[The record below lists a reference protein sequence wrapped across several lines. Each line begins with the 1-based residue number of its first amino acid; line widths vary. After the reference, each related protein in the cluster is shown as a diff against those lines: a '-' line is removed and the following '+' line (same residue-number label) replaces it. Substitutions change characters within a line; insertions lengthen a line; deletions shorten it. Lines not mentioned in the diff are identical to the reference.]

1 MARFDTLITGGT
13 VANTCATCKA
23 DVAIKDGKIAAL
35 GTNLGDARQIIN
47 ASGKYVVPGGIETHC
62 HIAQESSTGAMTADD
77 YFTGS
82 VSAAFGGN
90 TTIVPFAAQHRGQ
103 RIADVVK
110 TYDDRAAP
118 NSVLDY
124 SYHLIVTD
132 PTDRAIHEEL
142 PQAFARGITSFKVF
156 MTYDK
161 MIVSDEQFL
170 DILVMARNNG
180 GLTMVHAENNAMIKW
195 MVKQLLDRGYDAPRY
210 HAISHPAVSEVEA
223 VRRGIA
229 LASYVEAPLL
239 FVHIS
244 TDAGARAV
252 AQARMDGRMIF
263 GETCPQYMFLTAQDL
278 DREGAEGAKF
288 CCSPPL
294 RDTQTQIDMWR
305 HLNAGSLQLYSSD
318 HAPYRFDESGKLSAG
333 NNPPFNHIANGL
345 PGIELRAPLLFS
357 EGVQKGRI
365 SLNTFVALT
374 SSNAARIFGMDDHK
388 GAIAIGYDA
397 DIAIWDPAKTT
408 HITAAG
414 MHDNM
419 DYTPFE
425 GWTLQG
431 WPVTVINRGRTI
443 VDSGELKASAG
454 DGQFIARKPF
464 DPTGFI
470 PPRAPE
476 MQQTTN
482 FGADLFN

>member
-1 MARFDTLITGGT
+1 MATYDTVITGGT
-13 VANTCATCKA
+13 VANACATFKA
-23 DVAIKDGKIAAL
+23 DVGIKDGQIAAL
-35 GTNLGDARQIIN
+35 GLGLGDAQHVIDAR
-47 ASGKYVVPGGIETHC
+47 GKYVLPGGIETHC
-62 HIAQESSTGAMTADD
+62 HIAQESSMGMMTADD

-90 TTIVPFAAQHRGQ
+90 TTIVPFAAQQRGQ
-103 RIADVVK
+103 TIPEVLQ

-118 NSVLDY
+118 KSVLDY

-132 PTDRAIHEEL
+132 PTEVALKKDL
-142 PQAFARGITSFKVF
+142 PAAFARGITSFKVF

-161 MIVSDEQFL
+161 MIVSDEKFL
-170 DILVMARNNG
+170 DILVMARENG

-195 MVKQLLDRGYDAPRY
+195 MVGRLLERGYDAPKY
-210 HAISHPAVSEVEA
+210 HAVSHPAAAEVEA

-229 LASYVEAPLL
+229 LASFVEAPLL

-244 TDAGARAV
+244 TDAGARAI
-252 AQARMDGRMIF
+252 AEARMDGRMIF
-263 GETCPQYMFLTAQDL
+263 GETCPQYMFLTADDL
-278 DREGAEGAKF
+278 DRPGVEGAKF

-294 RDTQTQIDMWR
+294 RDVQTQTDMWR

-318 HAPYRFDESGKLSAG
+318 HAPYRFDKSGKLSTG
-333 NNPPFNHIANGL
+333 DTPPFKTIANGL

-357 EGVQKGRI
+357 EGVQTGRI
-365 SLNTFVALT
+365 TLEQFVALT
-374 SSNAARIFGMDDHK
+374 ASNAARLFGMGHRK

-397 DIAIWDPAKTT
+397 DIAIWDPEKTT
-408 HITAAG
+408 QVTAAG

-425 GWTLQG
+425 GWELNG
-431 WPVTVINRGRTI
+431 WPVTVINQGRII
-443 VDSGELKASAG
+443 VDGGELKAKAG
-454 DGQFIARKPF
+454 DGSFIPRKPF
-464 DPTGFI
+464 DPTGFL

-476 MQQTTN
+476 MAQATN
-482 FGADLFN
+482 FGAKLF

>member
-1 MARFDTLITGGT
+1 MAAFDTIITGGT
-13 VANTCATCKA
+13 VVNTCATFKA
-23 DVAIKDGKIAAL
+23 DVGIRDGKIAAM
-35 GTNLGDARQIIN
+35 GTDLGDAAKTID
-47 ASGKYVVPGGIETHC
+47 ASGNYVMPGGIETHC
-62 HIAQESSTGAMTADD
+62 HIAQESATGAMTSDD
-77 YFTGS
+77 YYSGS

-103 RIADVVK
+103 TISDVVRI
-110 TYDDRAAP
+110 YDERAAP

-132 PTDRAIHEEL
+132 PTETAINEEL
-142 PQAFARGITSFKVF
+142 PEAFARGITSFKVF

-195 MVKQLLDRGYDAPRY
+195 MVGRLLERGYDAPKY
-210 HAISHPAVSEVEA
+210 HAVSHPAASEVEA

-229 LASYVEAPLL
+229 LASFVEAPLL

-252 AQARMDGRMIF
+252 A
-263 GETCPQYMFLTAQDL
+263 
-278 DREGAEGAKF
+278 
-288 CCSPPL
+288 SPPL
-294 RDTQTQIDMWR
+294 RDAQTQVDMWR

-318 HAPYRFDESGKLSAG
+318 HAPYRFDKTGKLSAG
-333 NNPPFNHIANGL
+333 TNPPFNRIANGL
-345 PGIELRAPLLFS
+345 PGIEMRAPLLFS

-365 SLNTFVALT
+365 SLGTFVALT
-374 SSNAARIFGMDDHK
+374 AANAARIFGMDKRK
-388 GAIAIGYDA
+388 GSIAIGYDA
-397 DIAIWDPAKTT
+397 DIAIWDPNKTQQV
-408 HITAAG
+408 TASG

-425 GWTLQG
+425 GWELKG
-431 WPVTVINRGRTI
+431 WPVTVINQGRII
-443 VDSGELKASAG
+443 VDSGELKAKAG
-454 DGQFIARKPF
+454 DGSFIAREPF
-464 DPTGFI
+464 DATGFI

-476 MQQTTN
+476 MNTATN
-482 FGADLFN
+482 FGANLF

>member
-1 MARFDTLITGGT
+1 MAVFDTIITGGT
-13 VANTCATCKA
+13 IVNTCATFTA
-23 DVAIKDGKIAAL
+23 DVGIRDGKIAAL
-35 GTNLGDARQIIN
+35 GTDLGDAKQTIN
-47 ASGKYVVPGGIETHC
+47 ANGKYVMPGGIETHC
-62 HIAQESSTGAMTADD
+62 HIAQESATGAMTSDD
-77 YFTGS
+77 YYSGS

-103 RIADVVK
+103 TISDVVQ

-118 NSVLDY
+118 KSVLDY

-132 PTDRAIHEEL
+132 PTDTAINEEL
-142 PQAFARGITSFKVF
+142 PAAFARGITSFKVF

-170 DILVMARNNG
+170 DILVMARDNG

-195 MVKQLLDRGYDAPRY
+195 MVKRLIDRGYDAPKY
-210 HAISHPAVSEVEA
+210 HAVSHPAASEVEA
-223 VRRGIA
+223 VKRGIA
-229 LASYVEAPLL
+229 LASFVESPLL

-252 AQARMDGRMIF
+252 AEARMDGRMIF
-263 GETCPQYMFLTAQDL
+263 GETCPQYMFLTANDL

-294 RDTQTQIDMWR
+294 RDLQTQTDMWR
-305 HLNAGSLQLYSSD
+305 HLNAGSLQLCSSD
-318 HAPYRFDESGKLSAG
+318 HAPYRFDTSGKLSAG
-333 NNPPFNHIANGL
+333 NNPPFNRIANGL
-345 PGIELRAPLLFS
+345 PGIEMRAPLLFS
-357 EGVQKGRI
+357 EGVNKGRI

-374 SSNAARIFGMDDHK
+374 AANAARIFGMDDRK

-397 DIAIWDPAKTT
+397 DIALWDPNKQTT
-408 HITAAG
+408 VTASG

-425 GWTLQG
+425 GMELTG
-431 WPVTVINRGRTI
+431 WPITVINRGRVI
-443 VDSGELKASAG
+443 VDGGELKANAG
-454 DGQFIARKPF
+454 DGEFIARKPF
-464 DPTGFI
+464 DSTGFL

-476 MQQTTN
+476 MNIATN
-482 FGADLFN
+482 FGAKLL

>member
-1 MARFDTLITGGT
+1 MFDTIISGGT
-13 VANTCATCKA
+13 VTNACSTFRA
-23 DVAIKDGKIAAL
+23 DVGIRDGKIAAL
-35 GTNLGDARQIIN
+35 GLGLGEARQSID
-47 ASGKYVVPGGIETHC
+47 ATGKHVVPGGIETHC
-62 HIAQESSTGAMTADD
+62 HIAQESATGAMTSDD
-77 YFTGS
+77 YYSGS

-103 RIADVVK
+103 TIPEVLQI
-110 TYDDRAAP
+110 YDDRAAP

-132 PTDRAIHEEL
+132 PTEAAINEDL
-142 PQAFARGITSFKVF
+142 PAAFARGITSFKVF

-170 DILVMARNNG
+170 DILVMARDNG

-195 MVKQLLDRGYDAPRY
+195 MVGRLIERGYDAPKY

-252 AQARMDGRMIF
+252 AEARMDGRMIF
-263 GETCPQYMFLTAQDL
+263 GETCPQYMFLTADDL
-278 DREGAEGAKF
+278 DRPGAEGAKF

-294 RDTQTQIDMWR
+294 RDTKTQTDMWR

-318 HAPYRFDESGKLSAG
+318 HAPYRFDASGKLSAG
-333 NNPPFNHIANGL
+333 SNPPFNRIANGL

-357 EGVQKGRI
+357 EGVAKGRI
-365 SLNTFVALT
+365 TLEQFVALT
-374 SSNAARIFGMDDHK
+374 ATNAAKLFGLGDRK
-388 GAIAIGYDA
+388 GSIAIGYDA
-397 DIAIWDPAKTT
+397 DIAIWDPEKAMEV
-408 HITAAG
+408 TAEG

-425 GWTLQG
+425 GWTLTG
-431 WPVTVINRGRTI
+431 WPVTVINQGRII
-443 VDSGELKASAG
+443 VDGGELMAEAG
-454 DGQFIARKPF
+454 SGQFIPRRAF
-464 DPTGFI
+464 DPTGFL

-476 MQQTTN
+476 MSEATN
-482 FGADLFN
+482 FGARLF

>member
-1 MARFDTLITGGT
+1 MAVFDTLITGGT
-13 VANTCATCKA
+13 IANTCATFKA
-23 DVAIKDGKIAAL
+23 DVGIIDGKISAL
-35 GTNLGDARQIIN
+35 GLNLGDAQNTID
-47 ASGKYVVPGGIETHC
+47 ASGKLVLPGGSETHC
-62 HIAQESSTGAMTADD
+62 HIAQESATGAMTADD
-77 YFTGS
+77 YYSGS

-103 RIADVVK
+103 RINDVLAL
-110 TYDDRAAP
+110 YDDRAAP

-132 PTDRAIHEEL
+132 PTPEAINEEL
-142 PQAFARGITSFKVF
+142 PAAFARGITSFKVF

-170 DILVMARNNG
+170 DILVMARDNG

-195 MVKQLLDRGYDAPRY
+195 MVKRLIDRGYDAPKY
-210 HAISHPAVSEVEA
+210 HAVSHPRASEIEA

-229 LASYVEAPLL
+229 LASFVEAPLL

-252 AQARMDGRMIF
+252 AEARMDGRMIF
-263 GETCPQYMFLTAQDL
+263 GETCPQYMFLSADDL
-278 DREGAEGAKF
+278 DRQGAEGAKF

-294 RDTQTQIDMWR
+294 RDAQTQTDMWR
-305 HLNAGSLQLYSSD
+305 HLHAGSLQLYSSD
-318 HAPYRFDESGKLSAG
+318 HAPYRFDASGKLSAG
-333 NNPPFNHIANGL
+333 SNPPFNRIANGL

-365 SLNTFVALT
+365 SLGKFVALT
-374 SSNAARIFGMDDHK
+374 SSNAAAIFGMDNRK
-388 GAIAIGYDA
+388 GSIAIGYDA
-397 DIAIWDPAKTT
+397 DIAIWDPDKTIQLSAK
-408 HITAAG
+408 G

-425 GWTLQG
+425 GWDLKG
-431 WPVTVINRGRTI
+431 WPITVINQGRII
-443 VDSGELKASAG
+443 VDAGELRAQAG
-454 DGQFIARKPF
+454 DGSFIARKPF
-464 DPTGFI
+464 DATGFL

-476 MQQTTN
+476 MTETSN
-482 FGADLFN
+482 FGAKLL

>member
-1 MARFDTLITGGT
+1 MATFDTLITGGT
-13 VANTCATCKA
+13 VANTCATFRA
-23 DVAIKDGKIAAL
+23 DVGIRDGKIAAL
-35 GTNLGDARQIIN
+35 GTDLGDARQTFD
-47 ASGKYVVPGGIETHC
+47 ARGKYVLPGGIETHC
-62 HIAQESSTGAMTADD
+62 HIAQESATGAMTADD
-77 YFTGS
+77 YFSGS

-103 RIADVVK
+103 TIADVVRQ
-110 TYDDRAAP
+110 YDDRAAP
-118 NSVLDY
+118 KSVLDY

-132 PTDRAIHEEL
+132 PTDVAINEEL
-142 PQAFARGITSFKVF
+142 PAAFARGITSFKVF

-195 MVKQLLDRGYDAPRY
+195 MVDRLIDRGYDAPRY
-210 HAISHPAVSEVEA
+210 HAVSHPRASEIEA

-229 LASYVEAPLL
+229 LASFVEAPLL

-252 AQARMDGRMIF
+252 AEARMDGRMIF
-263 GETCPQYMFLTAQDL
+263 GETCPQYMFLTADDL
-278 DREGAEGAKF
+278 DREGAEGVKF

-294 RDTQTQIDMWR
+294 RDLQTQTDMWR

-318 HAPYRFDESGKLSAG
+318 HAPYRFDASGKLSAG
-333 NNPPFNHIANGL
+333 DNPPFNRVANGL

-365 SLNTFVALT
+365 TLGTFVALT
-374 SSNAARIFGMDDHK
+374 AANAAGIFGMDDRK
-388 GAIAIGYDA
+388 GSIAIGYDA
-397 DIAIWDPAKTT
+397 DIAIWDPQKVTRVS
-408 HITAAG
+408 AAG

-419 DYTPFE
+419 DYTPFDGME
-425 GWTLQG
+425 LQG
-431 WPVTVINRGRTI
+431 WPVTVINQGRTI
-443 VDSGELKASAG
+443 VDAGELKAVAG
-454 DGQFIARKPF
+454 SGSFIARKPF
-464 DPTGFI
+464 DPTGFL
-470 PPRAPE
+470 PPREPE
-476 MQQTTN
+476 MAEATN
-482 FGADLFN
+482 FGAKLF

>member
-1 MARFDTLITGGT
+1 MTDFDLVVRGGT
-13 VANTCATCKA
+13 VVNACSTFLA
-23 DVAIKDGKIAAL
+23 DVGIKDGKISAL
-35 GTNLGDARQIIN
+35 GLDLQGRQTIDARD
-47 ASGKYVVPGGIETHC
+47 KYVLPGGIETHC
-62 HIAQESSTGAMTADD
+62 HIAQESATGAMTADD

-103 RIADVVK
+103 TIPDVLEL
-110 TYDDRAAP
+110 YDSRAAP
-118 NSVLDY
+118 KSVLDY

-132 PTDRAIHEEL
+132 PTEAALKEDL
-142 PQAFARGITSFKVF
+142 PAAFARGITSFKVF

-170 DILVMARNNG
+170 DILVMARENG

-195 MVKQLLDRGYDAPRY
+195 MVRRLIDRGYDAPKY
-210 HAISHPAVSEVEA
+210 HAVSHPAVSEVEA

-229 LASYVEAPLL
+229 LASLVEAPLL

-252 AQARMDGRMIF
+252 AEARMDGRMIF
-263 GETCPQYMFLTAQDL
+263 GETCPQYMFLTADDL
-278 DREGAEGAKF
+278 DRPGAEGAKY

-294 RDTQTQIDMWR
+294 RDSQTQTDMWR

-318 HAPYRFDESGKLSAG
+318 HAPYRFDASGKLAAG
-333 NNPPFNHIANGL
+333 SNPPFNRVANGL

-357 EGVQKGRI
+357 EGVKSGRI
-365 SLNTFVALT
+365 SLQTFVALT
-374 SSNAARIFGMDDHK
+374 ASNAAKIFGMDDRK

-397 DIAIWDPAKTT
+397 DIAIWDPEKVTRV
-408 HITAAG
+408 TAGG

-425 GWTLQG
+425 GWDLTG
-431 WPVTVINRGRTI
+431 WPMTVISRGRI
-443 VDSGELKASAG
+443 VVDGGELKAEAG
-454 DGQFIARKPF
+454 TGAFVPRKPF
-464 DPTGFI
+464 DPTGFLA
-470 PPRAPE
+470 PRAPE
-476 MQQTTN
+476 MNEATN
-482 FGADLFN
+482 FGAKLF

>member
-1 MARFDTLITGGT
+1 MAVFDTLITGGT
-13 VANTCATCKA
+13 IANTCATFKA
-23 DVAIKDGKIAAL
+23 DVGIIDGKISAL
-35 GTNLGDARQIIN
+35 GLNLGDAQNTID
-47 ASGKYVVPGGIETHC
+47 ASGKLVLPGGIETHC
-62 HIAQESSTGAMTADD
+62 HIAQESATGAMTADD
-77 YFTGS
+77 YYSGS

-103 RIADVVK
+103 RINDVLAL
-110 TYDDRAAP
+110 YDDRAAP

-132 PTDRAIHEEL
+132 PTPEAINEEL
-142 PQAFARGITSFKVF
+142 PAAFARGITSFKVF

-170 DILVMARNNG
+170 DILVMARDNG

-195 MVKQLLDRGYDAPRY
+195 MVKRLIDRGYDAPKY
-210 HAISHPAVSEVEA
+210 HAVSHPRASEIEA

-229 LASYVEAPLL
+229 LASFVEAPLL

-252 AQARMDGRMIF
+252 AEARMDGRMIF
-263 GETCPQYMFLTAQDL
+263 GETCPQYMFLSADDL
-278 DREGAEGAKF
+278 DRQGAEGAKF

-294 RDTQTQIDMWR
+294 RDAQTQTDMWR
-305 HLNAGSLQLYSSD
+305 HLHAGSLQLYSSD
-318 HAPYRFDESGKLSAG
+318 HAPYRFDASGKLSAG
-333 NNPPFNHIANGL
+333 SNPPFNRIANGL

-365 SLNTFVALT
+365 SLGKFVALT
-374 SSNAARIFGMDDHK
+374 SSNAAAIFGMDNRK
-388 GAIAIGYDA
+388 GSIAIGYDA
-397 DIAIWDPAKTT
+397 DIAIWDPDKTIQLSAK
-408 HITAAG
+408 G

-425 GWTLQG
+425 GWDLKG
-431 WPVTVINRGRTI
+431 WPITVINQGRII
-443 VDSGELKASAG
+443 VDAGELRAQAG
-454 DGQFIARKPF
+454 DGSFIARKPF
-464 DPTGFI
+464 DATGFL

-476 MQQTTN
+476 MTETSN
-482 FGADLFN
+482 FGAKLL

>member
-1 MARFDTLITGGT
+1 MAAFDTLITGGT
-13 VANTCATCKA
+13 VANTCATFTA
-23 DVAIKDGKIAAL
+23 DVGIRDGKIAAL
-35 GTNLGDARQIIN
+35 GTDLGDAKKTIDAR
-47 ASGKYVVPGGIETHC
+47 GKFVLPGGIETHC
-62 HIAQESSTGAMTADD
+62 HIAQESATGAMTSDD
-77 YFTGS
+77 YFSGS

-103 RIADVVK
+103 TIADVVRQ
-110 TYDDRAAP
+110 YDDRAAP
-118 NSVLDY
+118 KSVLDY

-132 PTDRAIHEEL
+132 PTDVAINEEL
-142 PQAFARGITSFKVF
+142 PAAFARGITSFKVF

-195 MVKQLLDRGYDAPRY
+195 MVGRLIERGYDAPKY
-210 HAISHPAVSEVEA
+210 HAVSHPAVSEVEA

-229 LASYVEAPLL
+229 LASFVEAPLL

-252 AQARMDGRMIF
+252 AEARMDGRMIF
-263 GETCPQYMFLTAQDL
+263 GETCPQYMFLTADDL
-278 DREGAEGAKF
+278 DRTGAEGAKY

-294 RDTQTQIDMWR
+294 RDSQTQTDMWR

-318 HAPYRFDESGKLSAG
+318 HAPYRFDTSGKLAAG
-333 NNPPFNHIANGL
+333 DNPPFNRIANGL

-365 SLNTFVALT
+365 SLGTFVSLT
-374 SSNAARIFGMDDHK
+374 AANAARIFGMDHRK
-388 GAIAIGYDA
+388 GSIAIGYDA
-397 DIAIWDPAKTT
+397 DIAIWDPDKTT
-408 HITAAG
+408 QITAAG

-425 GWTLQG
+425 GWELKG
-431 WPVTVINRGRTI
+431 WPVTVINQGRII
-443 VDSGELKASAG
+443 VDSGELKAKAG
-454 DGQFIARKPF
+454 DGTFIARNPF
-464 DPTGFI
+464 DPTGFL

-476 MQQTTN
+476 MAEATN
-482 FGADLFN
+482 FGAKLF

>member
-1 MARFDTLITGGT
+1 MAQYDLVIKGGT
-13 VANTCATCKA
+13 VVNTSATSRT
-23 DVAIKDGKIAAL
+23 DVGIKDGRIAAL
-35 GTNLGDARQIIN
+35 GIDLEGQQIIN

-62 HIAQESSTGAMTADD
+62 HIAQESATGAMTSDD
-77 YFTGS
+77 YYSGS

-90 TTIVPFAAQHRGQ
+90 SSFVPFAAQHRGQ
-103 RIADVVK
+103 TIPDVIK
-110 TYDDRAAP
+110 TYDERAAP
-118 NSVLDY
+118 KSVIDY

-132 PTDRAIHEEL
+132 PTESALKEDL
-142 PQAFARGITSFKVF
+142 PAAFARGITSFKVF

-170 DILVMARNNG
+170 DILVMARDNG

-195 MVKQLLDRGYDAPRY
+195 MVKQLIERGYDAPKY
-210 HAISHPAVSEVEA
+210 HAVSHPAVSEVEA

-229 LASYVEAPLL
+229 LASFVEAPLL

-252 AQARMDGRMIF
+252 ADARMDGRMIF
-263 GETCPQYMFLTAQDL
+263 GETCPQYLFLTADDL
-278 DREGAEGAKF
+278 DRPGAEGAKF

-294 RDTQTQIDMWR
+294 RDRQTQTDLWR

-318 HAPYRFDESGKLSAG
+318 HAPYRFDKSGKLSAG
-333 NNPPFNHIANGL
+333 NNPPFNRIANGL

-365 SLNTFVALT
+365 SLQQFVALT
-374 SSNAARIFGMDDHK
+374 STNAAQLFGMGDCK

-397 DIAIWDPAKTT
+397 DIAIWDPDK
-408 HITAAG
+408 ITAVTASG
-414 MHDNM
+414 IHDNM

-425 GWTLQG
+425 GLELRG
-431 WPVTVINRGRTI
+431 WPVTVLNRGQVI
-443 VDSGELKASAG
+443 VDGGELKASAG
-454 DGQFIARKPF
+454 DGRFMARKPF
-464 DPTGFI
+464 DPTGFL
-470 PPRAPE
+470 PPRAAE
-476 MQQTTN
+476 LDETRN
-482 FGADLFN
+482 FGAKLF

>member
-1 MARFDTLITGGT
+1 MSFDLVIKGGT
-13 VANTCATCKA
+13 IASACATSKG
-23 DVAIKDGKIAAL
+23 DVAIKDGKIAAMGL
-35 GTNLGDARQIIN
+35 GLEAPNTIDAT
-47 ASGKYVVPGGIETHC
+47 GKLVLPGGIETHC
-62 HIAQESSTGAMTADD
+62 HIAQESATGAMTADD
-77 YFTGS
+77 YHTGS

-103 RIADVVK
+103 TIPDALK
-110 TYDDRAAP
+110 IYDDRAAP

-132 PTDRAIHEEL
+132 PTDAAINEDL
-142 PQAFARGITSFKVF
+142 PAAFQRGITSFKVF

-170 DILVMARNNG
+170 DILVMARDNG

-195 MVKQLLDRGYDAPRY
+195 MVRRLIERGYDAPKY
-210 HAISHPAVSEVEA
+210 HAVSHPAVSEVEA
-223 VRRGIA
+223 VQRGIA
-229 LASYVEAPLL
+229 LASFVEAPLL

-252 AQARMDGRMIF
+252 AKARMAGHMIF

-278 DREGAEGAKF
+278 DRPGAEGAKF

-294 RDTQTQIDMWR
+294 RDRQTQTDMWR

-318 HAPYRFDESGKLSAG
+318 HAPYRFDATGKLSAG
-333 NNPPFNHIANGL
+333 ENPPFNRIANGL

-365 SLNTFVALT
+365 TLEQFVALT
-374 SSNAARIFGMDDHK
+374 ATNAARLFGMGDRK
-388 GAIAIGYDA
+388 GTIAVGYDA
-397 DIAIWDPAKTT
+397 DIAIWDPAMRRQV
-408 HITAAG
+408 TAAAL
-414 MHDNM
+414 HDNM

-425 GWTLQG
+425 GWDITG
-431 WPVTVINRGRTI
+431 WPVTVINQGRII
-443 VDSGELKASAG
+443 VDGGEMKATAGSGS
-454 DGQFIARKPF
+454 FIPRKPF
-464 DPTGFI
+464 DATGFL

-476 MQQTTN
+476 MADTTN
-482 FGADLFN
+482 FGAKLF

>member
-1 MARFDTLITGGT
+1 MAVFDTIITGGT
-13 VANTCATCKA
+13 VVNTCATFTA
-23 DVAIKDGKIAAL
+23 DVGIRDGKIAAL
-35 GTNLGDARQIIN
+35 GTDLGDAKQTIN
-47 ASGKYVVPGGIETHC
+47 ANGKYVMPGGIETHC
-62 HIAQESSTGAMTADD
+62 HIAQESATGAMTSDD
-77 YFTGS
+77 YYSGS

-103 RIADVVK
+103 TISDVVQ

-118 NSVLDY
+118 KSVLDY

-132 PTDRAIHEEL
+132 PTDTAINEEL
-142 PQAFARGITSFKVF
+142 PAAFARGITSFKVF

-170 DILVMARNNG
+170 DILVMARDNG

-195 MVKQLLDRGYDAPRY
+195 MVKRLIDRGYDAPKY
-210 HAISHPAVSEVEA
+210 HAVSHPAASEVEA
-223 VRRGIA
+223 VKRGIA
-229 LASYVEAPLL
+229 LASFVESPLL

-252 AQARMDGRMIF
+252 AEARMDGRMIF
-263 GETCPQYMFLTAQDL
+263 GETCPQYMFLTANDL

-294 RDTQTQIDMWR
+294 RDLQTQTDMWR

-318 HAPYRFDESGKLSAG
+318 HAPYRFDTSGKLSAG
-333 NNPPFNHIANGL
+333 NNPPFNRIANGL
-345 PGIELRAPLLFS
+345 PGIEMRAPLLFS
-357 EGVQKGRI
+357 EGVNKGRI

-374 SSNAARIFGMDDHK
+374 AANAARIFGMDDRK

-397 DIAIWDPAKTT
+397 DIALWDPNKQTT
-408 HITAAG
+408 VTASG

-425 GWTLQG
+425 GMELTG
-431 WPVTVINRGRTI
+431 WPITVINRGRVI
-443 VDSGELKASAG
+443 VDGGELKANAG
-454 DGQFIARKPF
+454 DGEFIARKPF
-464 DPTGFI
+464 DSTGFL

-476 MQQTTN
+476 MNIATN
-482 FGADLFN
+482 FGAKLL

>member
-1 MARFDTLITGGT
+1 MALFDTIISGGT
-13 VANTCATCKA
+13 VVNTCATFTA
-23 DVAIKDGKIAAL
+23 DVGIRDGKIAAL
-35 GTNLGDARQIIN
+35 GTDLGDAKQTIN
-47 ASGKYVVPGGIETHC
+47 AAGKYVVPGGIETHC
-62 HIAQESSTGAMTADD
+62 HIAQESATGAMTSDD
-77 YFTGS
+77 YYSGS

-103 RIADVVK
+103 TISDVVK

-118 NSVLDY
+118 KSVLDY

-132 PTDRAIHEEL
+132 PTDTAINEEL
-142 PQAFARGITSFKVF
+142 PAAFARGITSFKVF

-170 DILVMARNNG
+170 DILVMARDNG

-195 MVKQLLDRGYDAPRY
+195 MVKRLIDRGYDAPKY
-210 HAISHPAVSEVEA
+210 HAVSHPAASEVEA
-223 VRRGIA
+223 VKRGIA
-229 LASYVEAPLL
+229 LASFVESPLL

-252 AQARMDGRMIF
+252 ADARMDGRMIF
-263 GETCPQYMFLTAQDL
+263 GETCPQYMFLTANDL

-294 RDTQTQIDMWR
+294 RDLQTQTDMWR

-318 HAPYRFDESGKLSAG
+318 HAPYRFDATGKLSAG
-333 NNPPFNHIANGL
+333 SNPPFNRIANGL
-345 PGIELRAPLLFS
+345 PGIEMRAPLLFS
-357 EGVQKGRI
+357 EGVNKGRI

-374 SSNAARIFGMDDHK
+374 AANAAEIFGMNDRK
-388 GAIAIGYDA
+388 GSIAIGYDA
-397 DIAIWDPAKTT
+397 DVAIWDPNKQTEV
-408 HITAAG
+408 TASG

-425 GWTLQG
+425 GMMLTG
-431 WPVTVINRGRTI
+431 WPVTVINRGRVI
-443 VDSGELKASAG
+443 VDGGELKASAG
-454 DGQFIARKPF
+454 DGEFIARKPF
-464 DPTGFI
+464 DSTGFL

-476 MQQTTN
+476 MNEATN
-482 FGADLFN
+482 FGATLL

>member
-1 MARFDTLITGGT
+1 MAAFDTIITGGT
-13 VANTCATCKA
+13 VVNTCATFKA
-23 DVAIKDGKIAAL
+23 DVGIRDGKIAAM
-35 GTNLGDARQIIN
+35 GTDLGDAARTID
-47 ASGKYVVPGGIETHC
+47 ASGNYVMPGGIETHC

-77 YFTGS
+77 YYSGS

-103 RIADVVK
+103 TISDVVRI
-110 TYDDRAAP
+110 YDDRAAP

-124 SYHLIVTD
+124 SYHLIVSN
-132 PTDRAIHEEL
+132 PTETAINEEL
-142 PQAFARGITSFKVF
+142 PEAFARGITSFKVF

-195 MVKQLLDRGYDAPRY
+195 MVGRLLERGYDDPKY
-210 HAISHPAVSEVEA
+210 HAVSHPAASEIEA

-229 LASYVEAPLL
+229 LASFVEAPLL

-252 AQARMDGRMIF
+252 AEARMDGRMIF
-263 GETCPQYMFLTAQDL
+263 GETCPQYMFLTADDL

-294 RDTQTQIDMWR
+294 RNTQTQIDMWR

-318 HAPYRFDESGKLSAG
+318 HAPYRFDNSGKLSAG
-333 NNPPFNHIANGL
+333 TNPPFNRIANGL

-365 SLNTFVALT
+365 SLSTFVALT
-374 SSNAARIFGMDDHK
+374 AANAARIFGMDKRK
-388 GAIAIGYDA
+388 GSIAIGYDA
-397 DIAIWDPAKTT
+397 DIAIWDPNKTQQV
-408 HITAAG
+408 TASG

-425 GWTLQG
+425 GWELKG
-431 WPVTVINRGRTI
+431 WPVTVINQGRI
-443 VDSGELKASAG
+443 VVDSGELKAKAG
-454 DGQFIARKPF
+454 DGSFIARKPF
-464 DPTGFI
+464 DATGFV
-470 PPRAPE
+470 PPRAAE
-476 MQQTTN
+476 MDTATN
-482 FGADLFN
+482 FGANLF

>member
-1 MARFDTLITGGT
+1 MFDTIIKGGT
-13 VANTCATCKA
+13 VANTCATFKA
-23 DVAIKDGKIAAL
+23 DVAIRDGKIAAL
-35 GTNLGDARQIIN
+35 GLDLGEAGQVIDAT
-47 ASGKYVVPGGIETHC
+47 GKYVLPGGIETHC
-62 HIAQESSTGAMTADD
+62 HIAQESATGAMTSDD
-77 YFTGS
+77 YHSGS

-103 RIADVVK
+103 TIPEVLQI
-110 TYDDRAAP
+110 YDDRAAP
-118 NSVLDY
+118 KSVLDY

-132 PTDRAIHEEL
+132 PTDAAIKEDL
-142 PQAFARGITSFKVF
+142 PAAFARGITSFKVF

-170 DILVMARNNG
+170 DILVMARDNG

-195 MVKQLLDRGYDAPRY
+195 MVGRLIERGYDAPKY
-210 HAISHPAVSEVEA
+210 HAVSHPVVSEVEA

-229 LASYVEAPLL
+229 LASFVEAPLL

-252 AQARMDGRMIF
+252 AEARMDGRMIF
-263 GETCPQYMFLTAQDL
+263 GETCPQYMFLTADDL
-278 DREGAEGAKF
+278 DRPGAEGAKF

-294 RDTQTQIDMWR
+294 RDVQTQMDLWR

-318 HAPYRFDESGKLSAG
+318 HAPYRFDASGKLSAG
-333 NNPPFNHIANGL
+333 PNPPFNRIANGL

-357 EGVQKGRI
+357 EGVVKGRI
-365 SLNTFVALT
+365 TLGQFVALT
-374 SSNAARIFGMDDHK
+374 ATNAAQLFGMDDRK
-388 GAIAIGYDA
+388 GSIAIGYDA

-408 HITAAG
+408 EITAAG

-425 GWTLQG
+425 GWTLTG
-431 WPVTVINRGRTI
+431 WPVTVINQGRLI
-443 VDSGELKASAG
+443 VDGGELKAEAG
-454 DGQFIARKPF
+454 SGKFIARKAF
-464 DPTGFI
+464 DPTGCI

-476 MQQTTN
+476 MAEATN
-482 FGADLFN
+482 FGAKLF

>member
-1 MARFDTLITGGT
+1 
-13 VANTCATCKA
+13 
-23 DVAIKDGKIAAL
+23 
-35 GTNLGDARQIIN
+35 
-47 ASGKYVVPGGIETHC
+47 
-62 HIAQESSTGAMTADD
+62 ESATGAMTADD

-103 RIADVVK
+103 SIADVVRI
-110 TYDDRAAP
+110 YDERAAP
-118 NSVLDY
+118 KSVIDY

-132 PTDRAIHEEL
+132 PTEAALRTEL
-142 PQAFARGITSFKVF
+142 PEAFARGITSFKVF

-161 MIVSDEQFL
+161 MIVSDEQML
-170 DILVMARNNG
+170 DILVMAKENG
-180 GLTMVHAENNAMIKW
+180 GLTMVHAENNALIKW
-195 MVKQLLDRGYDAPRY
+195 MVRRLIDRGYSAPKY
-210 HAISHPAVSEVEA
+210 HAVSHPAVSEVEA
-223 VRRGIA
+223 VKRGIT
-229 LASYVEAPLL
+229 LASFVEAPLL

-252 AQARMDGRMIF
+252 AEARMDGRMIF
-263 GETCPQYMFLTAQDL
+263 GETCPQYMFLTANDL
-278 DREGAEGAKF
+278 DRPGAEGAKF

-294 RDTQTQIDMWR
+294 RDLQTQTDMWR
-305 HLNAGSLQLYSSD
+305 HLNAGTLQLYSSD
-318 HAPYRFDESGKLSAG
+318 HAPYRFDASGKLSAG
-333 NNPPFNHIANGL
+333 DNPPFNRIANGM

-374 SSNAARIFGMDDHK
+374 AANAARIFGMDDRK

-397 DIAIWDPAKTT
+397 DVAIWDPDKSVPV
-408 HITAAG
+408 TASG

-431 WPVTVINRGRTI
+431 WPRTVINRGRVI
-443 VDSGELKASAG
+443 VDDVELKAKAG
-454 DGQFIARKPF
+454 DGTFLARKPF
-464 DPTGFI
+464 DPTGFL

-476 MQQTTN
+476 MDARTN
-482 FGADLFN
+482 FGADMF

>member
-1 MARFDTLITGGT
+1 MAAYDTVITGGI
-13 VANTCATCKA
+13 VANTGSTFKA
-23 DVAIKDGKIAAL
+23 DVGIKDGKIAAL
-35 GTNLGDARQIIN
+35 GTRLGDASQVID
-47 ASGKYVVPGGIETHC
+47 AHGKYVLPGGIETHC
-62 HIAQESSTGAMTADD
+62 HIAQESSMGMMTADD

-90 TTIVPFAAQHRGQ
+90 TTIVPFAAQQRGQ
-103 RIADVVK
+103 TIPEVLQI
-110 TYDDRAAP
+110 YDDRAAP
-118 NSVLDY
+118 KSVLDY

-132 PTDRAIHEEL
+132 PTEVALKEDL
-142 PQAFARGITSFKVF
+142 PAAFARGITSFKVF

-170 DILVMARNNG
+170 DILVMARENG

-195 MVKQLLDRGYDAPRY
+195 MVGHLLERGYDAPKY
-210 HAISHPAVSEVEA
+210 HAVSHPAASEVEA

-229 LASYVEAPLL
+229 LASFVEAPLL

-252 AQARMDGRMIF
+252 AEARMDGRMIF
-263 GETCPQYMFLTAQDL
+263 GETCPQYMFLTADDL
-278 DREGAEGAKF
+278 DRPGIDGAKF

-294 RDTQTQIDMWR
+294 RDAQTQSDMWR

-318 HAPYRFDESGKLSAG
+318 HAPYRFDRSGKLSAG
-333 NNPPFNHIANGL
+333 DTPPFNTIANGL

-365 SLNTFVALT
+365 TLQQFVALT
-374 SSNAARIFGMDDHK
+374 ASNAAQLFGMGDRK
-388 GAIAIGYDA
+388 GSIAIGYDA
-397 DIAIWDPAKTT
+397 DIAIWDPEKTT
-408 HITAAG
+408 QVTAAG

-425 GWTLQG
+425 GWELKG
-431 WPVTVINRGRTI
+431 WPVTVINQGRVI
-443 VDSGELKASAG
+443 VDGGELKAEAG
-454 DGQFIARKPF
+454 SGSFIARKPF
-464 DPTGFI
+464 DPTGFL

-476 MQQTTN
+476 MAETTN
-482 FGADLFN
+482 FGAKLF

>member
-1 MARFDTLITGGT
+1 MAAFDTIITGGT
-13 VANTCATCKA
+13 VVNTCATFKA
-23 DVAIKDGKIAAL
+23 DVGIRNGKIAAL
-35 GTNLGDARQIIN
+35 GNDLGDAQKTID
-47 ASGKYVVPGGIETHC
+47 ASGNYVMPGGIETHC
-62 HIAQESSTGAMTADD
+62 HIAQESATGAMTADD
-77 YFTGS
+77 YYSGS

-103 RIADVVK
+103 TISDVVRL
-110 TYDDRAAP
+110 YDDRAAP

-132 PTDRAIHEEL
+132 PTEVAINEEL
-142 PQAFARGITSFKVF
+142 PEAFARGITSFKVF

-195 MVKQLLDRGYDAPRY
+195 MVGRLLERGYDSPKY
-210 HAISHPAVSEVEA
+210 HAVSHPAASEVEA

-229 LASYVEAPLL
+229 LASFVEAPLL

-252 AQARMDGRMIF
+252 AEARMDGRMIF
-263 GETCPQYMFLTAQDL
+263 GETCPQYLFLTADDL
-278 DREGAEGAKF
+278 DRDGAEGAKF

-294 RDTQTQIDMWR
+294 RDAQTQVDMWR

-318 HAPYRFDESGKLSAG
+318 HAPYRYDSSGKLSAG
-333 NNPPFNHIANGL
+333 NNPSFNRIANGL
-345 PGIELRAPLLFS
+345 PGIEMRAPLLFS

-365 SLNTFVALT
+365 SLGTFVALT
-374 SSNAARIFGMDDHK
+374 ASNAARIFGMDDRK
-388 GAIAIGYDA
+388 GSIAIGYDA
-397 DIAIWDPAKTT
+397 DIAIWDPNKTT
-408 HITAAG
+408 QVTASG

-425 GWTLQG
+425 GWELKG
-431 WPVTVINRGRTI
+431 WPVTIINQGRI
-443 VDSGELKASAG
+443 VVDGGELKAKAG
-454 DGQFIARKPF
+454 EGSFIARKPF
-464 DPTGFI
+464 DPTGFL
-470 PPRAPE
+470 PPRAAE
-476 MQQTTN
+476 MDRTTN
-482 FGADLFN
+482 FGANLF